1 MLWIALLTMIC
12 ATIAQH
18 LGLAEK
24 IAQIG
29 SQVMVC
35 PKCLS
40 FWATL
45 FVLLVNGCN
54 ILCAVGLS
62 LFMHTLLIGSDSHIM
77 VRRNYTKYYGKEQQ
91 ETRINVLK
99 RKGRTGSNNPYAK
112 YRGSV

>member
-1 MLWIALLTMIC
+1 MLWTALLTMVC

-29 SQVMVC
+29 SQVMAC

-62 LFMHTLLIGSDSHIM
+62 LFMAYIANWVGFA
-77 VRRNYTKYYGKEQQ
+77 YYGAEKLYEILWQRT
-91 ETRINVLK
+91 TRNPDQRPQKK
-99 RKGRTGSNNPYAK
+99 RSN
-112 YRGSV
+112 RQ

>member
-1 MLWIALLTMIC
+1 MLWIALLTMVC

-29 SQVMVC
+29 SQIMVC

-40 FWATL
+40 FWASL

-54 ILCAVGLS
+54 ILCTVGLS
-62 LFMHTLLIGSDSHIM
+62 LFMAYIANWIGFA
-77 VRRNYTKYYGKEQQ
+77 YYGADKLYEILWQRT
-91 ETRINVLK
+91 TRSPERKLPKK
-99 RKGRTGSNNPYAK
+99 RPNRQ
-112 YRGSV
+112 

>member
-1 MLWIALLTMIC
+1 MLWIALLTMVC

-18 LGLAEK
+18 LVLAEK
-24 IAQIG
+24 NTQNN
-29 SQVMVC
+29 SQVMAC

-62 LFMHTLLIGSDSHIM
+62 LFMAYIANWVGFANYGAEKLYEILWQRTT
-77 VRRNYTKYYGKEQQ
+77 RNPDQRPQK
-91 ETRINVLK
+91 K
-99 RKGRTGSNNPYAK
+99 RSN
-112 YRGSV
+112 RQ

>member
-1 MLWIALLTMIC
+1 MLWIALLTMVC

-29 SQVMVC
+29 SQVMAC

-62 LFMHTLLIGSDSHIM
+62 LFMAYIANWVGFA
-77 VRRNYTKYYGKEQQ
+77 YYGAEKLY
-91 ETRINVLK
+91 ETRWLN
-99 RKGRTGSNNPYAK
+99 
-112 YRGSV
+112 